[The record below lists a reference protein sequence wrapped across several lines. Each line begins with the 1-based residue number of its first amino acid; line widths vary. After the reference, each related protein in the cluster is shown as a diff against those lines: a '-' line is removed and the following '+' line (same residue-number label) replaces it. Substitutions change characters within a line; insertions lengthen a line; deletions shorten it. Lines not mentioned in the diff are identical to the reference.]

1 MTIQQKMISMQVDI
15 IFNRSEETTLKEYTM
30 LAYDADLE
38 LFRDNFKRFMSENI
52 APHYEKWEKE
62 GLMPRSV
69 WSLLGE
75 NGYLCV
81 DVPEEYGGY
90 GVPTEY
96 SLMLVEESARA
107 GYGALSTAI
116 SCHSEIAA
124 PYILHIA
131 SEAQKQ
137 HWLPK
142 MVSGEV
148 VGAIGMTEPGA
159 GSDLQGMRSS
169 AILNGDHYLLNGSK
183 TFISNGQ
190 HADLVVLAAKTDPQ
204 ARAKGVSLLL
214 VDTHLEGFKKGTNL
228 DKIGLHS
235 QDTSE
240 LFFDN
245 VKVPANQL
253 LGNPGQGF
261 AYLMQELPRERTAI
275 AATALGAIR
284 GAIDIT
290 TKYVQERQAFGQKIG
305 SFQNTRF
312 VLAQAKIDEL
322 ATAAFYNQNLALYK
336 VSKLD
341 VETAAALKSFSTDM
355 QMKIIDSLL
364 QLFGGYGYMTE
375 YPISRFFV
383 DARIQRIYGG
393 TNEIMKEIVARG
405 IIGR

>member
-1 MTIQQKMISMQVDI
+1 
-15 IFNRSEETTLKEYTM
+15 M

-38 LFRDNFKRFMSENI
+38 LFRDNFKRFMHEHI
-52 APHYEKWEKE
+52 EPEYAQWERN

-96 SLMLVEESARA
+96 SLMLIEESARA
-107 GYGALSTAI
+107 GYASLSTAI

-124 PYILHIA
+124 PYILNIA
-131 SEAQKQ
+131 NEEQKQ
-137 HWLPK
+137 YWLPK

-159 GSDLQGMRSS
+159 GSDLQAIRTS
-169 AILNGDHYLLNGSK
+169 AILQGDHYLLNGSK

-190 HADLVVLAAKTDPQ
+190 HADLVVLAVKTDPQ

-214 VDTHLEGFKKGTNL
+214 VDTHLDGFKKGTNL
-228 DKIGLHS
+228 EKIGLHS

-245 VKVPANQL
+245 VKVPANQI
-253 LGNPGQGF
+253 LGEAGKGF
-261 AYLMQELPRERTAI
+261 AYLMQELPRERTSI

-284 GAIDIT
+284 GAIDLT
-290 TKYVQERQAFGQKIG
+290 TAYVKERQAFGQPVAQ
-305 SFQNTRF
+305 FQNTRF

-336 VSKLD
+336 EGKLD
-341 VETAAALKSFSTDM
+341 VETAAALKSFSSDM
-355 QMKIIDSLL
+355 QMKVADNLL
-364 QLFGGYGYMTE
+364 QLFGGYGYMSE
-375 YPISRFFV
+375 YPISRFFI

-393 TNEIMKEIVARG
+393 TNEIMKEIVAG
-405 IIGR
+405 GLLGK

>member
-1 MTIQQKMISMQVDI
+1 
-15 IFNRSEETTLKEYTM
+15 M
-30 LAYDADLE
+30 LPYDAELE
-38 LFRDNFKRFMSENI
+38 LFRDNFKRYMKEHI
-52 APHYEKWEKE
+52 APHYDQWERE
-62 GLMPRSV
+62 GIMPRSV
-69 WSLLGE
+69 WNSLGE
-75 NGYLCV
+75 NGFLCV
-81 DVPEEYGGY
+81 DLPEEYGGY
-90 GVPTEY
+90 GVPTHY
-96 SLMLVEESARA
+96 SLMLVEESART

-124 PYILHIA
+124 PYILNIG

-137 HWLPK
+137 YWLPK
-142 MVSGEV
+142 MVTGEV

-159 GSDLQGMRSS
+159 GSDVQAMRTT
-169 AILNGDHYLLNGSK
+169 AILNGEHYVLNGSK

-190 HADLVVLAAKTDPQ
+190 HADLVVLAVKTDPQ

-214 VDTHLEGFKKGTNL
+214 ADTHLEGFKKGTNL
-228 DKIGLHS
+228 EKIGLHS

-245 VKVPANQL
+245 VQIPKDQL
-253 LGNPGQGF
+253 LGQAGQGF
-261 AYLMQELPRERTAI
+261 NYLMQELPRERTSI

-290 TKYVQERQAFGQKIG
+290 TAYIKERQAFGQPIAN
-305 SFQNTRF
+305 FQNTRF
-312 VLAQAKIDEL
+312 VMAQAKIDEL
-322 ATAAFYNQNLALYK
+322 ATAAFYERNVSLYQQGQ
-336 VSKLD
+336 LD

-355 QMKIIDSLL
+355 QMKVVDNLL
-364 QLFGGYGYMTE
+364 QLFGGYGYMAE

-405 IIGR
+405 ILGKV

>member
-1 MTIQQKMISMQVDI
+1 MQH
-15 IFNRSEETTLKEYTM
+15 
-30 LAYDADLE
+30 DADLE
-38 LFRDNFKRFMSENI
+38 LFRDNFRRFMKEHI
-52 APHYEKWEKE
+52 APHYEQWERD
-62 GLMPRSV
+62 GIMPRHV
-69 WSLLGE
+69 WNLLGE
-75 NGYLCV
+75 NGFLCV

-90 GVPTEY
+90 GVPTYY

-107 GYGALSTAI
+107 GYSSLSTGI

-124 PYILHIA
+124 PYILNIG
-131 SEAQKQ
+131 SEEQKQ
-137 HWLPK
+137 YWLPK

-159 GSDLQGMRSS
+159 GSDLQSMRTS
-169 AILNGDHYLLNGSK
+169 AILQDDSYILNGSK

-214 VDTHLEGFKKGTNL
+214 LNTHLDGFKKGTNL

-240 LFFDN
+240 MFFDN
-245 VKVPANQL
+245 IKVPKNQL
-253 LGNPGQGF
+253 LGQPGQGF

-284 GAIDIT
+284 GSIDVT
-290 TKYVQERQAFGQKIG
+290 TAYVQERQAFGQPIAQ
-305 SFQNTRF
+305 FQNTRF

-322 ATAAFYNQNLALYK
+322 ATAAFYERNVELYQQGQ
-336 VSKLD
+336 LD
-341 VETAAALKSFSTDM
+341 VATAAALKSFSTDM
-355 QMKIIDSLL
+355 QMKVADNLL
-364 QLFGGYGYMTE
+364 QLFGGYGYMSE

-393 TNEIMKEIVARG
+393 TNEIMKEIVARSLLG
-405 IIGR
+405 K

>member
-1 MTIQQKMISMQVDI
+1 
-15 IFNRSEETTLKEYTM
+15 M

-38 LFRDNFKRFMSENI
+38 LFRDNFKRFMSEHI
-52 APHYEKWEKE
+52 APHYEKWERE
-62 GLMPRSV
+62 GIMPRSV
-69 WSLLGE
+69 WTLLGE
-75 NGYLCV
+75 NGFLCV

-90 GVPTEY
+90 GVPTHY

-107 GYGALSTAI
+107 GYCALSTGI

-124 PYILHIA
+124 PYIQHIG
-131 SEAQKQ
+131 SEEQKQ
-137 HWLPK
+137 YWLPK

-159 GSDLQGMRSS
+159 GSDLQAMRTS
-169 AILNGDHYLLNGSK
+169 AILQGDHYVLNGSK

-190 HADLVVLAAKTDPQ
+190 HADVVVLAVKTDPQ

-245 VKVPANQL
+245 VKVPKDQL
-253 LGNPGQGF
+253 LGNAGSGF

-275 AATALGAIR
+275 AATSLGAIR
-284 GAIDIT
+284 GSIDLAT
-290 TKYVQERQAFGQKIG
+290 QYVKERQAFGQAIAN
-305 SFQNTRF
+305 FQNTRF

-322 ATAAFYNQNLALYK
+322 ATAAFYNQNVALYNEG
-336 VSKLD
+336 KLD
-341 VETAAALKSFSTDM
+341 VETAAAL
-355 QMKIIDSLL
+355 
-364 QLFGGYGYMTE
+364 
-375 YPISRFFV
+375 
-383 DARIQRIYGG
+383 
-393 TNEIMKEIVARG
+393 
-405 IIGR
+405 

>member
-1 MTIQQKMISMQVDI
+1 
-15 IFNRSEETTLKEYTM
+15 M

-38 LFRDNFKRFMSENI
+38 LFRDNFKRFMSEHI
-52 APHYEKWEKE
+52 APHYEKWERE
-62 GLMPRSV
+62 GIMPRSV
-69 WSLLGE
+69 WTLLGE
-75 NGYLCV
+75 NGFLCV

-90 GVPTEY
+90 GVPTHY

-107 GYGALSTAI
+107 GYCALSTGI

-124 PYILHIA
+124 PYIQHIG
-131 SEAQKQ
+131 SEEQKQ
-137 HWLPK
+137 YWLPK

-159 GSDLQGMRSS
+159 GSDLQAMRTS
-169 AILNGDHYLLNGSK
+169 AILQGDHYVLNGSK

-190 HADLVVLAAKTDPQ
+190 HADVVVLAVKTDPQ

-245 VKVPANQL
+245 VKVPKDQL
-253 LGNPGQGF
+253 LGNAGAGF

-275 AATALGAIR
+275 AATSLGAIR
-284 GAIDIT
+284 GSIDLAT
-290 TKYVQERQAFGQKIG
+290 QYVKERQAFGQAIAN
-305 SFQNTRF
+305 FQNTRF

-322 ATAAFYNQNLALYK
+322 ATAAFYNQNVALYNEG
-336 VSKLD
+336 KLD

-355 QMKIIDSLL
+355 QMKVADNLL

-405 IIGR
+405 LIGKA

>member
-1 MTIQQKMISMQVDI
+1 
-15 IFNRSEETTLKEYTM
+15 M

-38 LFRDNFKRFMSENI
+38 LFRDNFKRFMSEHI
-52 APHYEKWEKE
+52 APHYEKWERE
-62 GLMPRSV
+62 GIMPRSV
-69 WSLLGE
+69 WTLLGE
-75 NGYLCV
+75 NGFLCV

-90 GVPTEY
+90 GVPTHY

-107 GYGALSTAI
+107 GYCALSTGI

-124 PYILHIA
+124 PYIQHIG
-131 SEAQKQ
+131 SEEQKQ
-137 HWLPK
+137 YWLPK

-159 GSDLQGMRSS
+159 GSDLQAMRTS
-169 AILNGDHYLLNGSK
+169 AILQGDHYVLNGSK

-190 HADLVVLAAKTDPQ
+190 HADVVVLAVKTDPQ

-245 VKVPANQL
+245 VKVPKDQL
-253 LGNPGQGF
+253 LGNAGSGF

-275 AATALGAIR
+275 AATSLGAIR
-284 GAIDIT
+284 GSIDLAT
-290 TKYVQERQAFGQKIG
+290 QYVKERQAFGQAIAN
-305 SFQNTRF
+305 FQNTRF

-322 ATAAFYNQNLALYK
+322 ATAAFYNQNVSLYNEG
-336 VSKLD
+336 KLD

-355 QMKIIDSLL
+355 QMKVADNLL

-405 IIGR
+405 LIGKA

>member
-1 MTIQQKMISMQVDI
+1 
-15 IFNRSEETTLKEYTM
+15 M

-38 LFRDNFKRFMSENI
+38 LFKDNFKRFMNEHI
-52 APHYEKWEKE
+52 APHYEQWERE
-62 GLMPRSV
+62 GIMPRSV
-69 WSLLGE
+69 WTLLGE

-107 GYGALSTAI
+107 GYGSLSTAI
-116 SCHSEIAA
+116 SCHSEIAG
-124 PYILHIA
+124 PYILNIA
-131 SEAQKQ
+131 NEEQKQ
-137 HWLPK
+137 YWLPK

-169 AILNGDHYLLNGSK
+169 AILNGDHYILNGSK

-190 HADLVVLAAKTDPQ
+190 HADLVVLACKTDPQ

-214 VDTHLEGFKKGTNL
+214 VDTHLDGFKKGTNL

-253 LGNPGQGF
+253 LGNAGQGF

-284 GAIDIT
+284 GAIDVT
-290 TKYVQERQAFGQKIG
+290 SKYVKERQAFGQAIG
-305 SFQNTRF
+305 NFQNTRF

-336 VSKLD
+336 ENKLD
-341 VETAAALKSFSTDM
+341 VETAAALKSFSSDT
-355 QMKIIDSLL
+355 QMKVADSLL
-364 QLFGGYGYMTE
+364 QLFGGYGYMVE

-405 IIGR
+405 LIGR

>member
-1 MTIQQKMISMQVDI
+1 
-15 IFNRSEETTLKEYTM
+15 M

-38 LFRDNFKRFMSENI
+38 LFRDNFKRFMSEHI
-52 APHYEKWEKE
+52 APHYEQWERE

-69 WSLLGE
+69 WTLLGE
-75 NGYLCV
+75 NGFLCV

-90 GVPTEY
+90 GVPTHY

-107 GYGALSTAI
+107 GYCALSTGI

-124 PYILHIA
+124 PYVQHIG
-131 SEAQKQ
+131 SEEQKKY
-137 HWLPK
+137 WLPK
-142 MVSGEV
+142 MVSGEA

-159 GSDLQGMRSS
+159 GSDLQAMRTS
-169 AILNGDHYLLNGSK
+169 AILQDDHYLLNGSK

-190 HADLVVLAAKTDPQ
+190 HADVVVLAVKTDPQ
-204 ARAKGVSLLL
+204 ARAKGVSLML
-214 VDTHLEGFKKGTNL
+214 VDTHLDGFKKGTNL

-245 VKVPANQL
+245 VKVPKDQL
-253 LGNPGQGF
+253 LGNAGSGF

-275 AATALGAIR
+275 ASTALGAIR
-284 GAIDIT
+284 GAIDLAT
-290 TKYVQERQAFGQKIG
+290 AYVKERQAFGQAIAQ
-305 SFQNTRF
+305 FQNTRF

-322 ATAAFYNQNLALYK
+322 ATAAFYNQNVALYNEG
-336 VSKLD
+336 KLD

-355 QMKIIDSLL
+355 QMKVADNLL

-375 YPISRFFV
+375 YPISRFFT

-405 IIGR
+405 LIGKA

>member
-1 MTIQQKMISMQVDI
+1 MQH
-15 IFNRSEETTLKEYTM
+15 
-30 LAYDADLE
+30 DADLE
-38 LFRDNFKRFMSENI
+38 LFRDNFRRFMKEHI
-52 APHYEKWEKE
+52 APHYEQWERD
-62 GLMPRSV
+62 GIMPRHV
-69 WSLLGE
+69 WNLLGE
-75 NGYLCV
+75 NGFLCV

-90 GVPTEY
+90 GVPTYY

-107 GYGALSTAI
+107 GYSSLSTGI

-124 PYILHIA
+124 PYILNIG
-131 SEAQKQ
+131 SEEQKQ
-137 HWLPK
+137 YWLPK

-159 GSDLQGMRSS
+159 GSDLQAMRTN
-169 AILNGDHYLLNGSK
+169 AILQDDSYILNGSK

-214 VDTHLEGFKKGTNL
+214 LDTHLDGFKKGTNL

-240 LFFDN
+240 MFFDN
-245 VKVPANQL
+245 IKVPQNQL
-253 LGNPGQGF
+253 LGQPGQGF

-284 GAIDIT
+284 GSIDVT
-290 TKYVQERQAFGQKIG
+290 TAYVQERQAFGQPIAQ
-305 SFQNTRF
+305 FQNTRF

-322 ATAAFYNQNLALYK
+322 ATAAFYERNVELYQQGQ
-336 VSKLD
+336 LD
-341 VETAAALKSFSTDM
+341 VATAAALKSFSTDM
-355 QMKIIDSLL
+355 QMKVADNLL
-364 QLFGGYGYMTE
+364 QLFGGYGYMSE

-393 TNEIMKEIVARG
+393 TNEIMKEIVARSLLG
-405 IIGR
+405 K

>member
-1 MTIQQKMISMQVDI
+1 
-15 IFNRSEETTLKEYTM
+15 M

-38 LFRDNFKRFMSENI
+38 LFRDNFKRFMSEHI
-52 APHYEKWEKE
+52 APHYEKWERE
-62 GLMPRSV
+62 GIMPRSV
-69 WSLLGE
+69 WTLLGE
-75 NGYLCV
+75 NGFLCV

-90 GVPTEY
+90 GVPTHY

-107 GYGALSTAI
+107 GYCALSTGI

-124 PYILHIA
+124 PYIQHIG
-131 SEAQKQ
+131 SEEQKQ
-137 HWLPK
+137 YWLPK

-159 GSDLQGMRSS
+159 GSDLQAMRTS
-169 AILNGDHYLLNGSK
+169 AILQGDHYVLNGSK

-190 HADLVVLAAKTDPQ
+190 HADVVVLAVKTDPQ

-245 VKVPANQL
+245 VKVPKDQL
-253 LGNPGQGF
+253 LGNAGSGF

-275 AATALGAIR
+275 AATSLGAIR
-284 GAIDIT
+284 GSIDLAT
-290 TKYVQERQAFGQKIG
+290 QYVKERQAFGQAIAN
-305 SFQNTRF
+305 FQNTRF

-322 ATAAFYNQNLALYK
+322 ATAAFYNQNVALYNEG
-336 VSKLD
+336 KLD

-355 QMKIIDSLL
+355 QMKVADNLL

-383 DARIQRIYGG
+383 DARIQRICGG

-405 IIGR
+405 LIGKA

>member
-1 MTIQQKMISMQVDI
+1 
-15 IFNRSEETTLKEYTM
+15 M

-38 LFRDNFKRFMSENI
+38 LFRDNFKRFMQEHI
-52 APHYEKWEKE
+52 EPEYAQWERD

-96 SLMLVEESARA
+96 SLMLIEESARA
-107 GYGALSTAI
+107 GYASLSTAI

-131 SEAQKQ
+131 NEEQKQ
-137 HWLPK
+137 YWLPK
-142 MVSGEV
+142 MVTGEV

-159 GSDLQGMRSS
+159 GSDLQAIRTS
-169 AILNGDHYLLNGSK
+169 AILQGDYYLLNGSK

-190 HADLVVLAAKTDPQ
+190 HADLVVLAVKTDPQ

-214 VDTHLEGFKKGTNL
+214 VDTHLEGFQKGTNL
-228 DKIGLHS
+228 EKIGLHS

-245 VKVPANQL
+245 VKVPANQI
-253 LGNPGQGF
+253 LGEAGKGF
-261 AYLMQELPRERTAI
+261 AYLMQELPRERTSI

-284 GAIDIT
+284 GAIDLT
-290 TKYVQERQAFGQKIG
+290 TTYVKERQAFGQPVAQ
-305 SFQNTRF
+305 FQNTRF

-336 VSKLD
+336 EGKLD

-355 QMKIIDSLL
+355 QMKVADNLL
-364 QLFGGYGYMTE
+364 QLFGGYGYMSE
-375 YPISRFFV
+375 YPISRFFI

-405 IIGR
+405 LLGK

>member
-1 MTIQQKMISMQVDI
+1 
-15 IFNRSEETTLKEYTM
+15 M

-38 LFRDNFKRFMSENI
+38 LFRDNFKRFMSENV
-52 APHYEKWEKE
+52 APHYEQWEKE

-69 WSLLGE
+69 WKQLGD
-75 NGYLCV
+75 NGFLCV

-96 SLMLVEESARA
+96 SLMLIEESARA

-131 SEAQKQ
+131 NEEQKQ
-137 HWLPK
+137 YWLPK
-142 MVSGEV
+142 MVAGDV

-245 VKVPANQL
+245 VKVPVNQL
-253 LGNPGQGF
+253 LGNAGQGF

-284 GAIDIT
+284 GAIDVT
-290 TKYVQERQAFGQKIG
+290 TQYVQERQAFGQKIS

-312 VLAQAKIDEL
+312 VMAQAKIDEL

-336 VSKLD
+336 EGKLD
-341 VETAAALKSFSTDM
+341 VETAAALKSFSSDM
-355 QMKIIDSLL
+355 QMKVIDSLL

-405 IIGR
+405 VLGR

>member
-1 MTIQQKMISMQVDI
+1 
-15 IFNRSEETTLKEYTM
+15 M

-38 LFRDNFKRFMSENI
+38 LFRDNFKRFMTEHV
-52 APHYEKWEKE
+52 APFYEQWEKE

-81 DVPEEYGGY
+81 DVPEQYGGY

-131 SEAQKQ
+131 NEEQKQ
-137 HWLPK
+137 YWLPK
-142 MVSGEV
+142 MVAGEV

-214 VDTHLEGFKKGTNL
+214 VDTHLDGFKKGTNL

-253 LGNPGQGF
+253 LGNAGQGF

-284 GAIDIT
+284 GAIDVT
-290 TKYVQERQAFGQKIG
+290 TQYVQERQAFGQKIG

-336 VSKLD
+336 ENKLD

-405 IIGR
+405 IIGRYFF

>member
-1 MTIQQKMISMQVDI
+1 
-15 IFNRSEETTLKEYTM
+15 M

-38 LFRDNFKRFMSENI
+38 LFRDNFKRFMNEHI
-52 APHYEKWEKE
+52 APDYAAWERD
-62 GLMPRSV
+62 GIMPREI
-69 WSLLGE
+69 WSRLGE
-75 NGYLCV
+75 NGFLCV
-81 DVPEEYGGY
+81 DVPEAYGGY
-90 GVPTEY
+90 GVAVEY
-96 SLMLVEESARA
+96 SLMLIEESARA
-107 GYGALSTAI
+107 GFAALSTAI
-116 SCHSEIAA
+116 SCHSDIAA

-131 SEAQKQ
+131 NEAQKQ
-137 HWLPK
+137 YWLPK
-142 MVSGEV
+142 MVTGEV

-159 GSDLQGMRSS
+159 GSDLQAMRSS
-169 AILNGDHYLLNGSK
+169 AILQGDHYLLNGSK

-190 HADLVVLAAKTDPQ
+190 HADLVVLAVKTDPQ

-214 VDTHLEGFKKGTNL
+214 VDTHLDGFKKGTNL

-240 LFFDN
+240 LFYDN
-245 VKVPANQL
+245 VKVPADQL
-253 LGNPGQGF
+253 LGQAGQGF

-290 TKYVQERQAFGQKIG
+290 KHYVQERQAFGQAIG
-305 SFQNTRF
+305 QFQNTRF

-322 ATAAFYNQNLALYK
+322 ATAAFYERNLTLYK
-336 VSKLD
+336 QDKLD
-341 VETAAALKSFSTDM
+341 VETAAALKAFSSDM
-355 QMKIIDSLL
+355 QMKVADNLL

-375 YPISRFFV
+375 YPISRFFT

-405 IIGR
+405 MLGR

>member
-1 MTIQQKMISMQVDI
+1 
-15 IFNRSEETTLKEYTM
+15 M

-38 LFRDNFKRFMSENI
+38 LFRDNFKRYMNEHI
-52 APHYEKWEKE
+52 APHYEQWERE
-62 GLMPRSV
+62 GIMPRSV
-69 WSLLGE
+69 WSSLGE
-75 NGYLCV
+75 NGFLCV
-81 DVPEEYGGY
+81 DVPEQYGGY
-90 GVPTEY
+90 GVPTHY

-131 SEAQKQ
+131 TEEQKL

-159 GSDLQGMRSS
+159 GSDLQAMRTS
-169 AILNGDHYLLNGSK
+169 AILQDDHYVLNGSK

-190 HADLVVLAAKTDPQ
+190 HADLVVLAVKTDPQ

-214 VDTHLEGFKKGTNL
+214 VDTHLDGFKKGTNL

-245 VKVPANQL
+245 VNVPKDQL
-253 LGNPGQGF
+253 LGQPGQGF

-284 GAIDIT
+284 GAIDVTI
-290 TKYVQERQAFGQKIG
+290 KYVKERQAFGQPIAN
-305 SFQNTRF
+305 FQNTRF

-322 ATAAFYNQNLALYK
+322 ATAAFYNQNLALYQQ
-336 VSKLD
+336 SKLD
-341 VETAAALKSFSTDM
+341 VDTAAALKSFSTDM
-355 QMKIIDSLL
+355 QMKVADNLL

-405 IIGR
+405 MIGKS

>member
-1 MTIQQKMISMQVDI
+1 
-15 IFNRSEETTLKEYTM
+15 M

-38 LFRDNFKRFMSENI
+38 LFRDNFRRFMKDHIE
-52 APHYEKWEKE
+52 PHYAQWERE
-62 GLMPRSV
+62 GKIPRSI
-69 WSLLGE
+69 WSMLGE
-75 NGYLCV
+75 NGFLCV
-81 DVPEEYGGY
+81 DMPEEYGGY
-90 GVPTEY
+90 GVSTHY
-96 SLMLVEESARA
+96 SLMLIEESARA
-107 GYGALSTAI
+107 GYSALSTGM

-131 SEAQKQ
+131 TEEQTQ
-137 HWLPK
+137 QWLPK

-159 GSDLQGMRSS
+159 GSDLQAMRTS
-169 AILNGDHYLLNGSK
+169 AILQGDHYILNGSK

-190 HADLVVLAAKTDPQ
+190 HADLVVLAVKTDPQ
-204 ARAKGVSLLL
+204 ARAKGVSLML
-214 VDTHLEGFKKGTNL
+214 VDAHLDGFKKGTNL
-228 DKIGLHS
+228 EKIGLHS

-245 VKVPANQL
+245 VHVPKDQL
-253 LGNPGQGF
+253 LGQAGQGF

-284 GAIDIT
+284 GSIDVTIQ
-290 TKYVQERQAFGQKIG
+290 YVKERQAFGQAI
-305 SFQNTRF
+305 SQFQNTRF

-322 ATAAFYNQNLALYK
+322 ATSAFYERNVELYMQG
-336 VSKLD
+336 KLD
-341 VETAAALKSFSTDM
+341 VETAAALKSFATDM
-355 QMKIIDSLL
+355 QMKVADNLL

-405 IIGR
+405 MVGR

>member
-1 MTIQQKMISMQVDI
+1 MI
-15 IFNRSEETTLKEYTM
+15 
-30 LAYDADLE
+30 AYDADLE
-38 LFRDNFKRFMSENI
+38 LFRDNFKRFLLEHI
-52 APHYEKWEKE
+52 APHYAQWEHE
-62 GLMPRSV
+62 GIMPRAV
-69 WSLLGE
+69 WHLLGE

-81 DVPEEYGGY
+81 DLPEQYGGY
-90 GVPTEY
+90 GVPTYY
-96 SLMLVEESARA
+96 SLMLVEEAARA

-124 PYILHIA
+124 PYILNIGN
-131 SEAQKQ
+131 EAQKQ

-142 MVSGEV
+142 MVAGEV

-159 GSDLQGMRSS
+159 GSDLQAMRSN
-169 AILNGDHYLLNGSK
+169 AILNGDHYVLNGSK

-190 HADLVVLAAKTDPQ
+190 HADLVVLAVKTDPQ

-245 VKVPANQL
+245 VQVPADQL
-253 LGNPGQGF
+253 LGEAGRGF

-275 AATALGAIR
+275 AATAIGAIR
-284 GAIDIT
+284 GAIDVT
-290 TKYVQERQAFGQKIG
+290 RVYVQERQAFGQAIG
-305 SFQNTRF
+305 AFQNSRF

-322 ATAAFYNQNLALYK
+322 ATAAFYNQCVELHQQHQ
-336 VSKLD
+336 LD
-341 VETAAALKSFSTDM
+341 VETAAALKAFSTDM
-355 QMKIIDSLL
+355 QMKVADNLL

-405 IIGR
+405 LLGRA

>member
-1 MTIQQKMISMQVDI
+1 MKGIQD
-15 IFNRSEETTLKEYTM
+15 M

-38 LFRDNFKRFMSENI
+38 LFRDNFKRFMNEHV
-52 APHYEKWEKE
+52 APFYEQWEKE

-75 NGYLCV
+75 NGFLCV
-81 DVPEEYGGY
+81 DVPEVYGGY

-131 SEAQKQ
+131 NEEQKQ
-137 HWLPK
+137 YWLPK

-169 AILNGDHYLLNGSK
+169 AILNGDHYVLNGSK

-214 VDTHLEGFKKGTNL
+214 VDTHLDGFKKGTNL

-253 LGNPGQGF
+253 LGSAGQGF

-290 TKYVQERQAFGQKIG
+290 TQYVQERQAFGQKIG

-336 VSKLD
+336 QSKLD